1 MDRHD
6 FLNEVVD
13 EAMELFNDRFKTE
26 YSRERIF
33 IKYVNAHN
41 GDKLIPQF
49 IDEYFPDV
57 KDEEFCAPGFV
68 NTIRASAFAGVNL
81 GIVIRDDI
89 DEEFFQLR
97 HSILHELGH
106 LYAAKHEFGGRD
118 FYREY
123 CETDDENDVY
133 IGTICAGHQVW
144 RELIAEKLACM
155 ADCDM
160 LTFPLEESIEWFRDI
175 VSDMEDMPS
184 DFKLCMS
191 AVLVQLF
198 TSREFEECDE
208 GDDFLAAVD
217 ELGVFDYDSFF
228 MMFAL
233 FHEQMKKEKLYE
245 IDLDFIENVGAV
257 FLRIKTDILTK
268 NM

>member
-57 KDEEFCAPGFV
+57 KEEEFCVPG
-68 NTIRASAFAGVNL
+68 L
-81 GIVIRDDI
+81 
-89 DEEFFQLR
+89 
-97 HSILHELGH
+97 
-106 LYAAKHEFGGRD
+106 
-118 FYREY
+118 
-123 CETDDENDVY
+123 
-133 IGTICAGHQVW
+133 
-144 RELIAEKLACM
+144 
-155 ADCDM
+155 
-160 LTFPLEESIEWFRDI
+160 
-175 VSDMEDMPS
+175 
-184 DFKLCMS
+184 
-191 AVLVQLF
+191 
-198 TSREFEECDE
+198 
-208 GDDFLAAVD
+208 
-217 ELGVFDYDSFF
+217 
-228 MMFAL
+228 
-233 FHEQMKKEKLYE
+233 LYE